1 CPSCGGRL
9 VYDSAE
15 DGEDVREEGAIRC
28 INPACPA
35 QTERRITH
43 FASKNAMSIDGM
55 GPRTVKM
62 LMDAGLIYDVA
73 DIYSLK
79 KEDIAVLEGMGEL
92 SAKNL
97 IDAIERSKTRGGAKL
112 LFALGIRHIGEAASE
127 AIAQH
132 FGGIYPMFDAS
143 ADDYLAVED
152 VGGIMAKTLCE
163 FFAMDETRL
172 LLDRLTEAGVRTDE
186 EKAQV
191 SDDLLG
197 KTFVLT
203 GTLTSFKRSE
213 ATELLKAKGAKVSG
227 SVSKKTSFVV
237 AGEEAGSK
245 LDKANELGIPV
256 LTEDQ
261 LKEILGL

>member
-1 CPSCGGRL
+1 
-9 VYDSAE
+9 
-15 DGEDVREEGAIRC
+15 
-28 INPACPA
+28 
-35 QTERRITH
+35 
-43 FASKNAMSIDGM
+43 
-55 GPRTVKM
+55 
-62 LMDAGLIYDVA
+62 MDAGLIYDVA